1 MQQSSGGISVSPELT
16 FPCKDPVQLFW
27 QTCCL
32 LEQEIFRVLYSANR
46 PPEIL
51 AIEITLHRELENM
64 DGILVLNTQI

>member
-1 MQQSSGGISVSPELT
+1 MGSGELWWHFGVPRT
-16 FPCKDPVQLFW
+16 DFAWKDPVQLFC

-51 AIEITLHRELENM
+51 AIEITLH
-64 DGILVLNTQI
+64 